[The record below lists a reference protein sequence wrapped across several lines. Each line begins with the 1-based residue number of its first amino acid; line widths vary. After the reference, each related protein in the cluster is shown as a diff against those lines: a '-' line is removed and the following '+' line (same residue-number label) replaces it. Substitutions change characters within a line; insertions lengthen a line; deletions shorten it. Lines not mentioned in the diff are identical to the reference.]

1 MLRRSEK
8 DSRHS
13 PSCSCLLEAYRN
25 FPAEAVVGKG
35 CASPDCPVRV
45 LDGVTLHQFLE
56 AIGSPEGAG
65 EVAASTEAVVAMP
78 MFRNVARRRTRRNS
92 RREPD

>member
-8 DSRHS
+8 DSRRS

-25 FPAEAVVGKG
+25 FPAETLVGKG
-35 CASPDCPVRV
+35 CASPDCPVRA

-56 AIGSPEGAG
+56 AIGGSEGAG
-65 EVAASTEAVVAMP
+65 EVAASTEAGDEMP
-78 MFRNVARRRTRRNS
+78 MFRTVARRCKRRKS

>member
-8 DSRHS
+8 DSRRS

-25 FPAEAVVGKG
+25 FPAETVVGRG
-35 CASPDCPVRV
+35 CASPDCPVRA

-65 EVAASTEAVVAMP
+65 HVAAGTEAGGELP
-78 MFRNVARRRTRRNS
+78 MLRTVARRRKRRKS